1 MSFWSRWRRLAA
13 STRRRLVSVTALRER
28 VAQISLPAVPG
39 LRLVRPKLSAR
50 PYAALGAVP
59 QARDVV
65 RKLRISRSGSAPMRV
80 VFENAVVHEKF
91 SLRAR
96 VIQRGARVLF
106 KPFMHLVPLSDQT
119 IRVLRAGE
127 RVSARGPRSRYVEQ
141 YRFELGGVTVE
152 QMTHRYGPTS
162 DMTVLYFHGGGFFAG
177 GIESHRRICERLA
190 LYTGASVVSVQYVQL
205 PEGNVAD
212 SVQDAI
218 SAYEALLDTVAVPDK
233 IVVAGDSAGG
243 YLTFKVAELA
253 ARRGLTPPAALLA
266 FSPLLSLDPDRDDKA
281 IVKVTEFRDA
291 YLPRH
296 RIATIRERW
305 LPEGATIE
313 GYASP
318 LLATHHINSPTFLV
332 AAEDEILRPEA
343 EAMALQLAD
352 RGLDVE
358 IHLWRG
364 MVHAFPVLADA
375 MPESRQA
382 LMLAAEFAR
391 RAIGE
396 STETLIDPRSHE
408 EVVVGE
414 LIGEDKEDGA
424 DDGAGEGAE
433 IIDVELSGY
442 GADSRR
448 RWFFQAG

>member
-1 MSFWSRWRRLAA
+1 MSIWSRWRHVTESARDRLG
-13 STRRRLVSVTALRER
+13 RLGFLRKQVSRF
-28 VAQISLPAVPG
+28 SLPAVPG
-39 LRLVRPKLSAR
+39 FRLVKPRLPALSAST
-50 PYAALGAVP
+50 AASLP
-59 QARDVV
+59 QDRQVV
-65 RKLRISRSGSAPMRV
+65 RKLRIARRQSMPMRV
-80 VFENAVVHEKF
+80 VYESAVVHEKF

-96 VIQRGARVLF
+96 VVQRGARLLF
-106 KPFMHLVPLSDQT
+106 KPIMHWVPLSDRT
-119 IRVLRAGE
+119 IRAIRATD
-127 RVSARGPRSRYVEQ
+127 RITARGPRSRYVEPV
-141 YRFELGGVTVE
+141 RFELGGVPVE
-152 QMTHRYGPTS
+152 SMTHRYGPSS

-177 GIESHRRICERLA
+177 GIETHRRVCERLA
-190 LYTGASVVSVQYVQL
+190 LHTGATVISVEYVQL

-218 SAYEALLDTVAVPDK
+218 TAYEALLDMVAAPDK

-253 ARRGLTPPAALLA
+253 ERRGLTAPAALLA
-266 FSPLLSLDPDRDDKA
+266 FSPLLSLDPERDDKA

-305 LPEGATIE
+305 LPEGAVIE

-318 LLATHHINSPTFLV
+318 LLASSYISSPAFFV
-332 AAEDEILRPEA
+332 AAEDEILRPET

-352 RGLDVE
+352 RGVDVE

-382 LMLAAEFAR
+382 ILLAAEFAR
-391 RAIGE
+391 RAVGE
-396 STETLIDPRSHE
+396 SSETLVDPQSHE
-408 EVVVGE
+408 ETVVGE
-414 LIGEDKEDGA
+414 LVSDEDAIA
-424 DDGAGEGAE
+424 DDADDV
-433 IIDVELSGY
+433 IDVELTGL
-442 GADSRR
+442 GASSRK

>member
-1 MSFWSRWRRLAA
+1 MSFWSRWRRVTA
-13 STRRRLVSVTALRER
+13 STRRLLVPVAALRER
-28 VAQISLPAVPG
+28 AARIALPVLPG
-39 LRLVRPKLSAR
+39 LRLVKPTLPLRPR
-50 PYAALGAVP
+50 AALGSVP

-65 RKLRISRSGSAPMRV
+65 RKLRISRTGSAPMRV

-96 VIQRGARVLF
+96 VIQRGARVIF

-119 IRVLRAGE
+119 IRALRAGE
-127 RVSARGPRSRYVEQ
+127 RISARGPRSRYVEQ
-141 YRFELGGVTVE
+141 YRYELGGVTVE
-152 QMTHRYGPTS
+152 QMTHRYGPSS

-190 LYTGASVVSVQYVQL
+190 LHTGASVISVQYVQL

-218 SAYEALLDTVAVPDK
+218 TAYAALLDTVADPDK

-253 ARRGLTPPAALLA
+253 TRRGLTPPAALLA

-318 LLATHHINSPTFLV
+318 LLATHHINSPAFLV

-391 RAIGE
+391 RAVGE
-396 STETLIDPRSHE
+396 ESEILVDPRSHE

-414 LIGEDKEDGA
+414 LVGDEPSAEAPTDED
-424 DDGAGEGAE
+424 AE
-433 IIDVELSGY
+433 VIDVELTGY
-442 GADSRR
+442 GTDNRR

>member
-1 MSFWSRWRRLAA
+1 M
-13 STRRRLVSVTALRER
+13 SVTALGER
-28 VAQISLPAVPG
+28 TGRFSLPTVSG
-39 LRLVRPKLSAR
+39 LRLVRPKLAVR
-50 PYAALGAVP
+50 PRAALGSRVP
-59 QARDVV
+59 PARDVV
-65 RKLRISRSGSAPMRV
+65 RKLRISRTGSAPMRV
-80 VFENAVVHEKF
+80 VFENAIVHEKF

-96 VIQRGARVLF
+96 VVQRGARLVF
-106 KPFMHLVPLSDQT
+106 KPFMHLMPLSDQS
-119 IRVLRAGE
+119 IRAMRAGE
-127 RVSARGPRSRYVEQ
+127 RLSAKGPRSRYVEQ
-141 YRFELGGVTVE
+141 NRFELDGVTVE

-162 DMTVLYFHGGGFFAG
+162 DITVLYFHGGGFFAG

-190 LYTGASVVSVQYVQL
+190 LYTGGSVISVQYVQL

-218 SAYEALLDTVAVPDK
+218 TAYAALLETVAHPDK
-233 IVVAGDSAGG
+233 VVVAGDSAGG

-253 ARRGLTPPAALLA
+253 TRRGLTPPAALLA
-266 FSPLLSLDPDRDDKA
+266 FSPLLSLDPERDDKA

-296 RIATIRERW
+296 RIATIRKRW

-318 LLATHHINSPTFLV
+318 LLATHHINSPAFLV

-391 RAIGE
+391 RAVGE

-408 EVVVGE
+408 EIVVGE
-414 LIGEDKEDGA
+414 LVGDASPDGGQ
-424 DDGAGEGAE
+424 DDGDDV
-433 IIDVELSGY
+433 IDVELVGAGM
-442 GADSRR
+442 GADGRR

>member
-1 MSFWSRWRRLAA
+1 MPTRPIA
-13 STRRRLVSVTALRER
+13 SIGS
-28 VAQISLPAVPG
+28 I
-39 LRLVRPKLSAR
+39 
-50 PYAALGAVP
+50 P
-59 QARDVV
+59 QAREVV
-65 RKLRISRSGSAPMRV
+65 RKLRIARAQSSPMRV
-80 VFENAVVHEKF
+80 VYENAIVHEKF

-96 VIQRGARVLF
+96 VVQHGARAIL
-106 KPFMHLVPLSDQT
+106 KPFMHFMPLSDRA
-119 IRVLRAGE
+119 IRALRAID
-127 RVSARGPRSRYVEQ
+127 RVSARSPRSRYVEPV
-141 YRFELGGVTVE
+141 RFDLGGVPVE
-152 QMTHRYGPTS
+152 SMTHRYGPS
-162 DMTVLYFHGGGFFAG
+162 SEMTVLYFHGGGFFAC
-177 GIESHRRICERLA
+177 GIETHRRICERLA
-190 LYTGASVVSVQYVQL
+190 LYTGATVISVQYTQL
-205 PEGNVAD
+205 PDGTVAD
-212 SVQDAI
+212 SVRDAI
-218 SAYEALLDTVAVPDK
+218 TAYAALLDMVADPDK

-253 ARRGLTPPAALLA
+253 TRRGLAAPAALLT
-266 FSPLLSLDPDRDDKA
+266 FSPLLSLDPERDDKA

-318 LLATHHINSPTFLV
+318 LLASAYINSPAFFV
-332 AAEDEILRPEA
+332 AAEDEILRPEV

-352 RGLDVE
+352 RNVDVE

-375 MPESRQA
+375 LPESRQA
-382 LMLAAEFAR
+382 LMMAAEFAR
-391 RAIGE
+391 RAVGE
-396 STETLIDPRSHE
+396 STETLVDPRSHE

-414 LIGEDKEDGA
+414 LVGDSEATTAGDA
-424 DDGAGEGAE
+424 VDDGAE

-442 GADSRR
+442 GTDGRR